1 MKIKNLNYLIDGIL
15 SIIIGAV
22 LILMAIFA
30 FGSLINITCI
40 IIGIIIVLVN
50 FYYVF
55 ISALIL
61 NNTESGK
68 SVNVLEEKLKTFA
81 YVELILSLAGVILG
95 FVFIFNHGL
104 ALQIVFGV
112 YLIVY
117 PIIRI
122 AFALDKNAQFKKELP
137 ILLVALVIIL
147 LAAFGSLGSVLQI
160 IAIIIGSL
168 VLLSGIVSLIFYYKD
183 EKKIEI
189 NNDDNKVEEHSS
201 ADTIEVEAEEVKEDN
216 NK

>member
-1 MKIKNLNYLIDGIL
+1 MK
-15 SIIIGAV
+15 IIGAV

-68 SVNVLEEKLKTFA
+68 AVNVLEEKLKTFA

>member
-68 SVNVLEEKLKTFA
+68 AVNVLEEKLKIFA

-112 YLIVY
+112 FLIVY
-117 PIIRI
+117 PLIRLS
-122 AFALDKNAQFKKELP
+122 FAIDKKEQLKKELP
-137 ILLVALVIIL
+137 ILLVALVIVIL
-147 LAAFGSLGSVLQI
+147 AVFGSLGQILQI
-160 IAIIIGSL
+160 IAIIIGAL
-168 VLLSGIVSLIFYYKD
+168 IFISGIVSIILYYSKD
-183 EKKIEI
+183 NKINLDQGRE
-189 NNDDNKVEEHSS
+189 KVEEKSDSS
-201 ADTIEVEAEEVKEDN
+201 AIEVEATEVEEDK
-216 NK
+216 

>member
-68 SVNVLEEKLKTFA
+68 AVNVLEEKLKTFA

-104 ALQIVFGV
+104 ALQIVFGA

-183 EKKIEI
+183 EKKIEV

-201 ADTIEVEAEEVKEDN
+201 VDTIEVEAEEVKEDN

>member
-22 LILMAIFA
+22 LILMSIFA

-68 SVNVLEEKLKTFA
+68 AVNVLEEKLKTFA
-81 YVELILSLAGVILG
+81 YVELVLSLAGVILG

-147 LAAFGSLGSVLQI
+147 LAVFGSLGSVLQI

-189 NNDDNKVEEHSS
+189 NNDENKVEEHSS

>member
-68 SVNVLEEKLKTFA
+68 AVNVLEEKLKTFA

-104 ALQIVFGV
+104 ALQIVFGA

-183 EKKIEI
+183 EKKIEV

-201 ADTIEVEAEEVKEDN
+201 ADTIEVEAEEVKED
-216 NK
+216 K

>member
-22 LILMAIFA
+22 LILMSIFA

-68 SVNVLEEKLKTFA
+68 AVNVLEEKLKTFA

-183 EKKIEI
+183 EKKIEV

-201 ADTIEVEAEEVKEDN
+201 ADTIEVEAEEVKED
-216 NK
+216 K

>member
-22 LILMAIFA
+22 LILMSIFA

-61 NNTESGK
+61 NNTESGRA
-68 SVNVLEEKLKTFA
+68 VNVLEEKLKTFA

-104 ALQIVFGV
+104 ALQIVFGA

>member
-68 SVNVLEEKLKTFA
+68 AVNVLEEKLKTFA

>member
-68 SVNVLEEKLKTFA
+68 AVNVLEEKLKTFA

-216 NK
+216 K

>member
-189 NNDDNKVEEHSS
+189 NNDENKVEEHSS

>member
-22 LILMAIFA
+22 LILMSIFA

-68 SVNVLEEKLKTFA
+68 AVNVLEEKLKTFA

-168 VLLSGIVSLIFYYKD
+168 VLLSGIVSLIFYYKA
-183 EKKIEI
+183 EKKSEI
-189 NNDDNKVEEHSS
+189 NNDENKVEEHSS

-216 NK
+216 K

>member
-189 NNDDNKVEEHSS
+189 NNNDNKVEERSS

-216 NK
+216 K

>member
-1 MKIKNLNYLIDGIL
+1 MKIKNLNYLIDGII

-22 LILMAIFA
+22 LILMALFA

-40 IIGIIIVLVN
+40 IIGIIIVLIN

-61 NNTESGK
+61 NNTASGQT
-68 SVNVLEEKLKTFA
+68 VNVLDEKLKTFA
-81 YVELILSLAGVILG
+81 YVELILSIAGVILG

-104 ALQIVFGV
+104 ALQIVFGT

-137 ILLVALVIIL
+137 ILLVALVIVL

-160 IAIIIGSL
+160 IAVIIGAL
-168 VLLSGIVSLIFYYKD
+168 VLISGIVSLIFYYKD
-183 EKKIEI
+183 EDKIEI
-189 NNDDNKVEEHSS
+189 NKDDNKVEEHSS
-201 ADTIEVEAEEVKEDN
+201 ADTIEVEAEEVKDD
-216 NK
+216 K

>member
-68 SVNVLEEKLKTFA
+68 AVNVLEEKLKIFA

-104 ALQIVFGV
+104 ALQIVFGA

-183 EKKIEI
+183 EKKIEV

-201 ADTIEVEAEEVKEDN
+201 VDTIEVEAEEVKEDN

>member
-55 ISALIL
+55 ISSLIL

-68 SVNVLEEKLKTFA
+68 AVNVLEEKLRIFA

-183 EKKIEI
+183 EKKSEI
-189 NNDDNKVEEHSS
+189 NNDENKVEEHSS

-216 NK
+216 K

>member
-1 MKIKNLNYLIDGIL
+1 MRIKNLNYLIDGIL

-68 SVNVLEEKLKTFA
+68 AVNVLEEKLKTFA

-104 ALQIVFGV
+104 ALQIVFGA

-201 ADTIEVEAEEVKEDN
+201 VDTIEVEAEEVKEDN
-216 NK
+216 K

>member
-68 SVNVLEEKLKTFA
+68 AVNVLEEKLKTFA

-201 ADTIEVEAEEVKEDN
+201 ADTIEVEVEEVKEDN

>member
-68 SVNVLEEKLKTFA
+68 TVNVLEEKLKTFA

>member
-68 SVNVLEEKLKTFA
+68 AVNVLEEKLKTFA

-183 EKKIEI
+183 EKKIEV

-201 ADTIEVEAEEVKEDN
+201 ADTIEVEAEEVKED
-216 NK
+216 K

>member
-68 SVNVLEEKLKTFA
+68 AVNVLEEKLKTFA

-104 ALQIVFGV
+104 ALQIVFGA

-122 AFALDKNAQFKKELP
+122 AFALDKNAQLKKELP

-183 EKKIEI
+183 EKKIEV

-201 ADTIEVEAEEVKEDN
+201 VDTIEVEAEEVKEDN

>member
-189 NNDDNKVEEHSS
+189 NNNDNKVEEHSS
-201 ADTIEVEAEEVKEDN
+201 ADTIVVEAEEVKEDN
-216 NK
+216 K

>member
-1 MKIKNLNYLIDGIL
+1 MKIRNINLLVDGIL
-15 SIIIGAV
+15 SLIGGAI
-22 LILMAIFA
+22 LILMAIFN

-68 SVNVLEEKLKTFA
+68 AVNVLEEKLKIFA

-112 YLIVY
+112 FLIV
-117 PIIRI
+117 
-122 AFALDKNAQFKKELP
+122 
-137 ILLVALVIIL
+137 
-147 LAAFGSLGSVLQI
+147 
-160 IAIIIGSL
+160 
-168 VLLSGIVSLIFYYKD
+168 
-183 EKKIEI
+183 
-189 NNDDNKVEEHSS
+189 
-201 ADTIEVEAEEVKEDN
+201 
-216 NK
+216 

>member
-1 MKIKNLNYLIDGIL
+1 MKIKKINYLIDGIL

-68 SVNVLEEKLKTFA
+68 AVNVLEEKLKTFA

-104 ALQIVFGV
+104 ALQIVFGA

-183 EKKIEI
+183 EKKIEV

-201 ADTIEVEAEEVKEDN
+201 VDTIEVEAEEVKEDN

>member
-22 LILMAIFA
+22 LILMSIFA
-30 FGSLINITCI
+30 FGSLINITFI

-61 NNTESGK
+61 NNTESGRA
-68 SVNVLEEKLKTFA
+68 VNVLEEKLKTFA

-104 ALQIVFGV
+104 ALQIVFGA